1 MMATARCSY
10 SDEPLNL
17 APFKEL
23 LLGTCGFFFEKG
35 REQTLC
41 DALNRRMAAMGFNDA
56 DAYQALLRS
65 DSKELVQLVELL
77 TVNET
82 YFLREPD
89 HLNLMVD
96 KLLPSL
102 MGGKSGR
109 PVRILSAGC
118 STGEE
123 PYSIAIMLRERYG
136 ADCERLFSITGVDID
151 TTAVAIARQGV
162 YGKGSFRGMEPSL
175 LERYFKPCGP
185 GKYRVGENI
194 GRQVRFEVVNLLGA
208 NYPQEM
214 LLPDIIFYRN
224 VSIYFPQQI
233 QREIFGRL
241 AGLLGDGGCLI
252 VGATETLHHD
262 IGILSLVE
270 QDSLFFYRKAPTPVF
285 EERRTLSRHT
295 AIAERPSG
303 VSRQVATIS
312 PARSESRQSP
322 LPTRR
327 VPDRPLQSLQPAVRQ
342 DVRVLFDQAIE
353 LAHNKQYEK
362 SLEVLNEIVRQDP
375 AFEKAHCLKG
385 SLLLSMSRFDEAQ
398 VVSNEVLGRDP
409 LCLQAYLMLGIIA
422 RQKGDDDNAAKR
434 FREALYLNASCWLA
448 HYYSAEISYG
458 QRDEKRARSGYE
470 AALRVLEKG
479 SLKEHGQDFFPLSFN
494 AEQFIV
500 ICRHKLSLLAAKKS
514 R

>member
-10 SDEPLNL
+10 SDEVIDLT
-17 APFKEL
+17 PFKEL
-23 LLGTCGFFFEKG
+23 LLNTCGFFFEKG

-41 DALNRRMAAMGFNDA
+41 DALNRRMAAVGVNDA
-56 DAYQALLRS
+56 DAYQALLRN
-65 DSKELVQLVELL
+65 DSKELAQLVELL

-89 HLNLMVD
+89 HLNLMAD

-102 MGGKSGR
+102 MGGKGNR

-136 ADCERLFSITGVDID
+136 ADCERLFTITGVDID
-151 TTAVAIARQGV
+151 TTAIAIARQGM
-162 YGKGSFRGMEPSL
+162 YGKGSFRGMEPEM

-185 GKYRVGENI
+185 GRYQVGENI
-194 GRQVRFEVVNLLGA
+194 GRQVRFEAVNLLGA

-214 LLPDIIFYRN
+214 MQPDIIFYRN

-241 AGLLGDGGCLI
+241 AGLLVDGGCLI

-285 EERRTLSRHT
+285 EERRRLSRHT
-295 AIAERPSG
+295 PVVERHG
-303 VSRQVATIS
+303 GLSRPVATIS
-312 PARSESRQSP
+312 PARSESRQGL
-322 LPTRR
+322 LPA
-327 VPDRPLQSLQPAVRQ
+327 RPVTGRPLQPAVQQ
-342 DVRVLFDQAIE
+342 DVRILFDQAIE
-353 LAHNKQYEK
+353 LAHNNQYEK
-362 SLEVLNEIVRQDP
+362 ALEVLNGIVRQDT

-385 SLLLSMSRFDEAQ
+385 SLLLSMSRFDESQ
-398 VVSNEVLGRDP
+398 VVCSEILGRDP
-409 LCLQAYLMLGIIA
+409 LCLQAYLMLGIIS
-422 RQKGDDDNAAKR
+422 RQKGDDENAAKR

-470 AALRVLEKG
+470 AALRILEKG

-500 ICRHKLSLLAAKKS
+500 ICRHKLSLLAAKKG
-514 R
+514 